1 MGLYS
6 DWVLPRLMSV
16 AMGTEAIGEERR
28 KALAGVRGTVLEVGF
43 GAGHNLPY
51 YPAAV
56 SKVLAV
62 DPSRS
67 SAKLARK
74 RIAAA
79 PMPVE
84 YVALEG
90 EAIDAP
96 DASFDAVVSTFT
108 LCTVRDPAAALA
120 HMRRVL
126 RPGGR
131 LFLVE
136 HGRADD
142 PKVRRW
148 QDRLN
153 RFQVALAGG
162 CHLNRDIERTVRD
175 AGFVFD
181 EIEKHYLAGAPK
193 ISGFLTRGVARARD
207 PHA

>member
-1 MGLYS
+1 MGLYG
-6 DWVLPRLMSV
+6 DQILPRLMNV
-16 AMGTEAIGEERR
+16 AMGQQAIGDERR
-28 KALAGVRGTVLEVGF
+28 AALAGVSGTVLEVGF

-51 YPAAV
+51 YPSGV
-56 SKVLAV
+56 SKLLAV
-62 DPSRS
+62 EPSRL
-67 SAKLARK
+67 AVKLARK

-84 YVALEG
+84 VVALEG

-96 DASFDAVVSTFT
+96 DAVVSTFT
-108 LCTVRDPAAALA
+108 LCSVRDPAAALA
-120 HMRRVL
+120 QMRRVL
-126 RPGGR
+126 RPGGK
-131 LFLVE
+131 LHLVE

-142 PKVRRW
+142 PQVQRW

-153 RFQVALAGG
+153 RFQMALVGG

>member
-108 LCTVRDPAAALA
+108 LCTCLLYTSPSPRD
-120 HMRRVL
+120 
-126 RPGGR
+126 
-131 LFLVE
+131 
-136 HGRADD
+136 
-142 PKVRRW
+142 
-148 QDRLN
+148 
-153 RFQVALAGG
+153 
-162 CHLNRDIERTVRD
+162 
-175 AGFVFD
+175 
-181 EIEKHYLAGAPK
+181 
-193 ISGFLTRGVARARD
+193 S
-207 PHA
+207 

>member
-67 SAKLARK
+67 SSKLARK

-162 CHLNRDIERTVRD
+162 CHLNRDIEGTVRD
-175 AGFVFD
+175 AGFAFD

-193 ISGFLTRGVARARD
+193 VSGFVTRGVARAR
-207 PHA
+207 